1 MLHNPEVR
9 LRIERS
15 GAQITGT
22 VKPFKNTLTLL
33 RAIAIGMA
41 IDSTNN
47 FLGAYY
53 ASSGILKVHT
63 AVIFVGET
71 TPPIIAYEMPH
82 SLRSSSS
89 CTCSLQMSTRKL

>member
-1 MLHNPEVR
+1 
-9 LRIERS
+9 
-15 GAQITGT
+15 

-41 IDSTNN
+41 IDLTNN
-47 FLGAYY
+47 FLGAFY

-71 TPPIIAYEMPH
+71 TPPIIAQEMPY
-82 SLRSSSS
+82 SLRSLGS
-89 CTCSLQMSTRKL
+89 CTCLTQNVHKRAVEDD